1 MAGTKTLALPLLLAL
16 TACDTAGG
24 QMVGPE
30 GGFIVSDDG
39 RVTLEI
45 PEGALDQAVEIAI
58 EEVED
63 RPAGAIGAAYAITPA
78 LTQLE
83 RPAELTYELAMDDAD
98 MAKAVIVTARASEWR
113 PLADLEVDEETGL
126 ASASV
131 MYFSTVAVVMD

>member
-1 MAGTKTLALPLLLAL
+1 MAGIKTFALPLLVAL

-24 QMVGPE
+24 QVVGPE

-45 PEGALDQAVEIAI
+45 PEGALASEVEISIEAVEDA
-58 EEVED
+58 
-63 RPAGAIGAAYAITPA
+63 PAGAIGGAYAIEPA
-78 LTQLE
+78 LTQLAL
-83 RPAELTYELAMDDAD
+83 PAELTYELAMDDAD
-98 MAKAVIVTARASEWR
+98 MVDAVIVTERAADWR

-131 MYFSTVAVVMD
+131 MYFSTVAVVLD